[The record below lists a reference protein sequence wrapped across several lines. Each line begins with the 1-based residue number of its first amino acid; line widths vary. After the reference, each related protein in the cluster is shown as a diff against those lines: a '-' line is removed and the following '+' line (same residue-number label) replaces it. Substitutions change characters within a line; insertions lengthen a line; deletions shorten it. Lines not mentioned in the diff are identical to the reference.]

1 MSLTIWMRVYPII
14 GPKEQHVGE
23 HVVKEVMDICK
34 KHITDVL
41 QMYRPYTR
49 EAFILWRDTCYCK
62 EIVEDDEMCN
72 FVHTLSR
79 RMNLC
84 ANQTWDTICN
94 FLVYEYHGKRDEL
107 KNIIRFNSKLDILI
121 ERIWDFYSLERLFL
135 VKTLRHILENADNKF
150 DRHYKKFQAFLSA
163 VDMSKLWKMSVQSFK
178 ELTKEISKQSCHLV
192 TEDLLKEWIHRN
204 NREQVEMVF
213 ILMDILPR
221 YKLVQ
226 GDIEKFL
233 SICIRHFF
241 GRAPLYPD
249 SLKISRKD
257 DLLEIKNAEIV
268 LVLALFE
275 KVWRT
280 PELWKK
286 FEPSL
291 EEMLDFLKR
300 PGNDDIVFYTWSL
313 FKFTT
318 RENTDR
324 EKRGILVDIEQVL
337 KKNVFKSLYKV
348 MKHKMFQGTK
358 AEILMADAV
367 NFLLNQSKDI
377 YSDYQAIYEQEG
389 IPEILSVLVQ
399 VKGVANVEIF
409 QSIYKSALD
418 CFPYMYEPF
427 LELSKSLLSS
437 PEKCA
442 SIVVLLKRLPTFLT
456 ENAWISHENS
466 STLKENLQLF
476 TDSKLFMIPYGTLIE
491 RFRCRDTDLVQL
503 KYSFSFFLLL
513 EQHIK
518 SLHSACFGL
527 TPPSVFKKL
536 KKLVVAGYEFIHH
549 YLKEYKGD
557 YKKDPELRTLV
568 ARLHIVPARFCEG
581 EKMDYELILL
591 YFSIHSTLVK
601 QGFLDFMEAF
611 PIDHRKKFM
620 PVVPHYNRDH
630 KDTLFWQISSKS
642 YLIQALKEEEI
653 KDTHPL
659 LVEYLE
665 FLNYI
670 VKNGRYAMEVQLPGV
685 WFIIYSPYLF
695 HERWNYKDRRE
706 KVTISRL
713 CCSVLVEVLQKQ
725 LITKDRES
733 DIIFDYVLDIFFT
746 DSSVA
751 TRLLRIITKER
762 SNIQNAMLQEINWND
777 GPGEEYLECL
787 KLHIVLAFLLYKHK
801 SAVEHKKNYL
811 DENVGDFAKAVI
823 SYIVNPFSLPLRS
836 LSCKFLELIAKDP
849 AVPLLSMLG
858 LDMDQVQRIFLE
870 RLRDATEDDG
880 FKCLL
885 LDLIGTCLFN
895 QGAMT
900 AAFFNFKRFKKW
912 YTESSGD
919 EITLG
924 PCVTDFM
931 IESLLNLK
939 NSKDPRVLKS
949 PLQIGI
955 LHIMANLW
963 VTRSL
968 NLVTEAIKLPQFW
981 QLLCYPLFKE
991 FVQSFRVY
999 GYIFRI
1005 LAVQLLQSLTRRQE
1019 LQFLQSLALTQ
1030 EPGTQEEEQ
1039 IDEEEILKMQEHIEA
1054 DQKLFQCVE
1063 RFLKTKHQIQKWTD
1077 FFFATFK
1084 NCSMNLEDIEERH
1097 YFLKSWMEFF
1107 VVLERKEELP
1117 KLDKEHRQVFL
1128 CKSLDAVQYP
1138 MVNNYCLKLWMDLL
1152 LLQFAFWK
1160 QTELEDVPIVAGK
1173 AMEVIG
1179 TIAMR
1184 YRYEHHTTRLSILS
1198 VIQKML
1204 EILRKHFEVSSG
1216 ELERVL
1222 EFLGPIIEIEY
1233 TVVHEYRWH
1242 NEYWAFDIV
1251 TREPLLPWMLCIT
1264 IVNDIFLF
1272 KNIDEVSYWFSYVG
1286 IIPKYT
1292 YCISEFL
1299 KHASA
1304 IPLVKL
1310 LFHGLALYASSKI
1323 GFDFLN
1329 FDFNRFFMKIEVYLY
1344 SLLYGDS
1351 TKVNPLVVEE
1361 AWSITSSLFQLITA
1375 CCKNMQGLAISKI
1388 YIFLNLAEK
1397 LFEYVFGMV
1406 GTTVAL
1412 RALDLIISMLMLFD
1426 TLQINWS
1433 VDWYRKSNG
1442 SYAYLLNG
1450 IKKVINGCLYAIL
1463 RPKNIMVYVIDITNH
1478 VCMCDHFPM
1487 ELMIAIVNRLMT
1499 AVGLGCS
1506 ILYRVNAGLID
1517 LMTETPQ
1524 IKIEVMI
1531 ENDFSVPKFEL
1542 PVTSNLTYG
1551 MLLCLA
1557 HFMCKTLEAIRQQG
1571 PPKNQEGTEDTPITL
1586 FTRVYGMVQH
1596 EGFSDSYPTQ
1606 QLSAFLRYAMYEYT
1620 GLADPW
1626 TLKLDYNRVKTSL
1639 ESLMMFLGQ
1648 QIFLTINIA
1657 PFDNESFF
1665 KFRKNLH
1672 SELQFFYE
1680 HVKKITSLILTE
1692 SNATPGQFEMDVL
1705 KKYLLYCKETGQY
1718 NKIIDT
1724 NFCIV
1729 LSNWFIGI
1737 SKLK

>member
-14 GPKEQHVGE
+14 GPKEQHVSE
-23 HVVKEVMDICK
+23 YVVREVMDICK
-34 KHITDVL
+34 QNITDVL
-41 QMYRPYTR
+41 QIYKPYTR
-49 EAFILWRDTCYCK
+49 ESFIHWKDTYSCK
-62 EIVEDDEMCN
+62 EIVSDDEMCS
-72 FVHTLSR
+72 FIHTLSR
-79 RMNLC
+79 RMNLSS
-84 ANQTWDTICN
+84 NQTWDTICN

-135 VKTLRHILENADNKF
+135 VKTLRHILENADNKS
-150 DRHYKKFQAFLSA
+150 DRHHKKFQAFINA
-163 VDMSKLWKMSVQSFK
+163 VDMSKLWKMSVESFQ
-178 ELTKEISKQSCHLV
+178 EVTKEISKQSSHLV

-204 NREQVEMVF
+204 NREQVEMAF
-213 ILMDILPR
+213 ILINMLPH
-221 YKLVQ
+221 YKPVS
-226 GDIEKFL
+226 GDIEKVL

-241 GRAPLYPD
+241 GRAPLYPGA
-249 SLKISRKD
+249 LKISRKD
-257 DLLEIKNAEIV
+257 DLVEIKNSEIV
-268 LVLALFE
+268 LVLALFQ
-275 KVWRT
+275 KVWKI
-280 PELWKK
+280 PELLKK
-286 FEPSL
+286 FEPAL

-313 FKFTT
+313 FKLTS
-318 RENTDR
+318 RENTDN
-324 EKRGILVDIEQVL
+324 EKRGIFVDIEVVL
-337 KKNVFKSLYKV
+337 KKGLFKSLYKV
-348 MKHKMFQGTK
+348 MKHNMFQGTK
-358 AEILMADAV
+358 AETIMADAV
-367 NFLLNQSKDI
+367 NFLLTQSTDI
-377 YSDYQAIYEQEG
+377 YSDYQTIYEQEG
-389 IPEILSVLVQ
+389 IPEILSLIVQ
-399 VKGVANVEIF
+399 IKGADSVEIF
-409 QSIYKSALD
+409 EPIYAAAVE

-427 LELSKSLLSS
+427 LELSKSVLSI

-442 SIVVLLKRLPTFLT
+442 SIVALLKHLPTFLS
-456 ENAWISHENS
+456 ENVWKRHEDI
-466 STLKENLQLF
+466 STLNEELPLF
-476 TDSKLFMIPYGTLIE
+476 TDSKLFMIPFGTIIQ
-491 RFRCRDTDLVQL
+491 RFRCRDIDLVQI
-503 KYSFSFFLLL
+503 KYPFSFFLLL
-513 EQHIK
+513 EQYIK
-518 SLHSACFGL
+518 SLHSSRFGL
-527 TPPSVFKKL
+527 TPPIVFTNL
-536 KKLVVAGYEFIHH
+536 KKLVISGYQFIHH
-549 YLKEYKGD
+549 YIKNYKD
-557 YKKDPELRTLV
+557 EYKKDVELKTLV
-568 ARLHIVPARFCEG
+568 SRLNLVPAKFCEG
-581 EKMDYELILL
+581 EKMDFELILL
-591 YFSIHSTLVK
+591 YFSINSTLVK
-601 QGFLDFMEAF
+601 LGFLDFMEAF

-620 PVVPHYNRDH
+620 PVVTHYNREH
-630 KDTLFWQISSKS
+630 KDALFWQLSTKS
-642 YLIQALKEEEI
+642 YLIQALKEEEF
-653 KDTHPL
+653 KDTHQL

-665 FLNYI
+665 LLNYM
-670 VKNGRYAMEVQLPGV
+670 VKNGRYPMEVQLPGV
-685 WFIIYSPYLF
+685 WFIIYSPFLF
-695 HERWNYKDRRE
+695 HERWNYRDRRE
-706 KVTISRL
+706 NVTISRL
-713 CCSVLVEVLQKQ
+713 SCSVLVEVLQKQ
-725 LITKDRES
+725 LIAKDRES
-733 DIIFDYVLDIFFT
+733 DIIFDYVLDIFFS
-746 DSSVA
+746 DNSVA
-751 TRLLRIITKER
+751 ARLLRTITKER

-787 KLHIVLAFLLYKHK
+787 KLHILLAFLLYKHK
-801 SAVEHKKNYL
+801 AAVEHKKNYL

-823 SYIVNPFSLPLRS
+823 AYIVNPFSLSLRS

-849 AVPLLSMLG
+849 SVPLLSVLG

-870 RLRDATEDDG
+870 RLRDPTEDDG

-931 IESLLNLK
+931 IESLFNLK

-1005 LAVQLLQSLTRRQE
+1005 LAVQLLQSLAR
-1019 LQFLQSLALTQ
+1019 AQ
-1030 EPGTQEEEQ
+1030 EPKEENEQ
-1039 IDEEEILKMQEHIEA
+1039 YDA

-1063 RFLKTKHQIQKWTD
+1063 RFLKTKHQVQKWTT
-1077 FFFATFK
+1077 FFFDTFQ

-1117 KLDKEHRQVFL
+1117 KLDKAHRQVFL
-1128 CKSLDAVQYP
+1128 CKSLDAVQFP
-1138 MVNNYCLKLWMDLL
+1138 MVSNHCLRLWMDLL

-1173 AMEVIG
+1173 AMEVLA
-1179 TIAMR
+1179 TITIR
-1184 YRYEHHTTRLSILS
+1184 YRYESHATRLSILS
-1198 VIQKML
+1198 VIQKIL
-1204 EILRKHFEVSSG
+1204 EILRNHFELSST

-1222 EFLGPIIEIEY
+1222 ELLGPIIEVEY
-1233 TVVHEYRWH
+1233 TVVHEYSWN
-1242 NEYWAFDIV
+1242 NEYWAFDIE
-1251 TREPLLPWMLCIT
+1251 TREPLLPWMLCVT

-1272 KNIDEVSYWFSYVG
+1272 QNIPEVAYWFSYVG

-1292 YCISEFL
+1292 NCISEFL
-1299 KHASA
+1299 KHPSA

-1310 LFHGLALYASSKI
+1310 MFHGLALYANSKI

-1329 FDFNRFFMKIEVYLY
+1329 FDFNRFFMKIEVYIY
-1344 SLLYGDS
+1344 KLLYGENQ
-1351 TKVNPLVVEE
+1351 KVNPLIIEE
-1361 AWSITSSLFQLITA
+1361 GWSITSSLIQLITA
-1375 CCKNMQGLAISKI
+1375 CCKNMQDLAISKVH
-1388 YIFLNLAEK
+1388 IFLNLAEK
-1397 LFEYVFGMV
+1397 IFEYVFGMV

-1426 TLQINWS
+1426 TLQVNWS
-1433 VDWYRKSNG
+1433 SDWYYKSNG
-1442 SYAYLLNG
+1442 SYVYLMNG
-1450 IKKVINGCLYAIL
+1450 VKKVINGCLYAIL
-1463 RPKNIMVYVIDITNH
+1463 RPKNIMVYVIDNTNH
-1478 VCMCDHFPM
+1478 ACMCDYFPM

-1506 ILYRVNAGLID
+1506 ILYGVNAGLVD
-1517 LMTETPQ
+1517 LMTEIPQ
-1524 IKIEVMI
+1524 IKIDVMI

-1571 PPKNQEGTEDTPITL
+1571 APKDLQGAEDTPISL

-1596 EGFSDSYPTQ
+1596 EGFEDSYPTQ

-1626 TLKLDYNRVKTSL
+1626 TLNLDYNRVKTSL

-1692 SNATPGQFEMDVL
+1692 SNSTPIGQFEMDVL
-1705 KKYLLYCKETGQY
+1705 KKFFLYYRETGQY
-1718 NKIIDT
+1718 DKIVDT
-1724 NFCIV
+1724 NFCVI
-1729 LSNWFIGI
+1729 LSSWFIGI